1 MKNKQQ
7 KRIFIVLM
15 IIFTITLVSVLVA
28 VNIINVNSSFRQQRR
43 MIRDDIGFYGIEA
56 FCGNDN
62 QKIKRK
68 EYDYS
73 TSVVL
78 KNKTIMVLSNSLKE
92 TTDKDILS
100 MTQKLQKSGKR
111 FGSIDDY
118 IYLVRILKSG
128 NTVYIFVN
136 NKEALQNSKQ
146 FFIVSIFIFLLSVI
160 VFTIISYYLSRWMIK
175 PSEKAIKNQKIFVA
189 NISHDLKT
197 PITII
202 RANAD
207 LIENEVK
214 NKKSIKYI
222 QQETE
227 KLNHLVNEMLTL
239 TRIDN
244 TISKENFKSFNFGD
258 SLFDVVLPFESIAYE
273 KGIRF
278 NININIDE
286 VTDYFGDENN
296 IQKLAEI
303 LIDNAMSYTAKG
315 GIVDVDAYENSKAV
329 TLSVTNTGE
338 PISDEKKVEIFD
350 RFYRESKSRE
360 RTGNHYGLGLSIAN
374 TIVKKHN
381 GKITVESKNGK
392 NTFTVTLPK

>member
-1 MKNKQQ
+1 M
-7 KRIFIVLM
+7 LM
-15 IIFTITLVSVLVA
+15 IIFTITLVSILVA

-62 QKIKRK
+62 QKIKRQ

-78 KNKTIMVLSNSLKE
+78 KNKNIMVLSNSIKE

-100 MTQKLQKSGKR
+100 MTQELQKNGKR

-175 PSEKAIKNQKIFVA
+175 PSEKTIKNQKIFVA

-278 NININIDE
+278 NINIDE

-392 NTFTVTLPK
+392 NTFTVILPK

>member
-1 MKNKQQ
+1 
-7 KRIFIVLM
+7 M

-28 VNIINVNSSFRQQRR
+28 VNIINLNSSFRQQRR
-43 MIRDDIGFYGIEA
+43 MIRDDIGFYGIKA

-62 QKIKRK
+62 QKIKRQ

-78 KNKTIMVLSNSLKE
+78 KNKNIMVLSNSLEE
-92 TTDKDILS
+92 TADKDILS
-100 MTQKLQKSGKR
+100 MTQELQKSEKR

-118 IYLVRILKSG
+118 IYVVRTLRSG
-128 NTVYIFVN
+128 NTVYIFVD

-222 QQETE
+222 KQETE

-278 NININIDE
+278 NINIDE
-286 VTDYFGDENN
+286 VTDYFGDESN

-329 TLSVTNTGE
+329 ILSVTNTGE

-350 RFYRESKSRE
+350 RFYRASKSRE
-360 RTGNHYGLGLSIAN
+360 STGNHYGLGLSIAN

-381 GKITVESKNGK
+381 GKISIESKNGK

>member
-15 IIFTITLVSVLVA
+15 IIFTITLVSILVA

-62 QKIKRK
+62 QKIKRQ

-78 KNKTIMVLSNSLKE
+78 KNKNIMVLSNSLKE

-100 MTQKLQKSGKR
+100 MTQKLQKNGKR

-227 KLNHLVNEMLTL
+227 KLNHLANEMLTL

-278 NININIDE
+278 NINIDE

>member
-1 MKNKQQ
+1 M
-7 KRIFIVLM
+7 LM
-15 IIFTITLVSVLVA
+15 IIFTITLVSILVA

-43 MIRDDIGFYGIEA
+43 IIRDDIGFYGIEA

-62 QKIKRK
+62 QKIKRQ

-278 NININIDE
+278 NINIDE

-392 NTFTVTLPK
+392 NTFTVILPK

>member
-28 VNIINVNSSFRQQRR
+28 VNIINLNSSFRQQRR

-100 MTQKLQKSGKR
+100 MTQELQKSRKR

-278 NININIDE
+278 NINIDE
-286 VTDYFGDENN
+286 STTYFGDENN

-360 RTGNHYGLGLSIAN
+360 STGNHYGLGLSIAN

-381 GKITVESKNGK
+381 GKISIESKNGK
-392 NTFTVTLPK
+392 NTFTVILPK

>member
-1 MKNKQQ
+1 M
-7 KRIFIVLM
+7 LM

-62 QKIKRK
+62 QKIKRQ

-78 KNKTIMVLSNSLKE
+78 KNKNIMVLSNSLKE

-100 MTQKLQKSGKR
+100 MTQKLQKNGKR

-278 NININIDE
+278 NINIDE

-392 NTFTVTLPK
+392 NTFTVILPK

>member
-1 MKNKQQ
+1 M
-7 KRIFIVLM
+7 LM
-15 IIFTITLVSVLVA
+15 IIFTITLVSILVA

-62 QKIKRK
+62 QKIKRQ

-78 KNKTIMVLSNSLKE
+78 KNKNIMVLSNSLKE

-258 SLFDVVLPFESIAYE
+258 SLFDVVLLFESIAYE

-278 NININIDE
+278 NINIDE
-286 VTDYFGDENN
+286 VTDYFGDESN

-392 NTFTVTLPK
+392 NTFTVILPK

>member
-1 MKNKQQ
+1 M
-7 KRIFIVLM
+7 LM

-28 VNIINVNSSFRQQRR
+28 VNIINLNSSFRQQRR

-62 QKIKRK
+62 QKIKRQ

-78 KNKTIMVLSNSLKE
+78 KNKDIMVLSNSLKE
-92 TTDKDILS
+92 TTDKDILN
-100 MTQKLQKSGKR
+100 MTKELQKDKKR

-118 IYLVRILKSG
+118 IYLVRTLRSG
-128 NTVYIFVN
+128 NTVYIFVD

-202 RANAD
+202 KANAD

-222 QQETE
+222 KQETE

-278 NININIDE
+278 NINIDE
-286 VTDYFGDENN
+286 VTDYFGDESN

-315 GIVDVDAYENSKAV
+315 GIVDVDAYENSKIV

-360 RTGNHYGLGLSIAN
+360 STGNHYGLGLSIAS

-381 GKITVESKNGK
+381 GKISIESKNGK

>member
-1 MKNKQQ
+1 M
-7 KRIFIVLM
+7 LM

-28 VNIINVNSSFRQQRR
+28 VNIINLNSSFRQQRR
-43 MIRDDIGFYGIEA
+43 MIRDDIGFYGIKA

-62 QKIKRK
+62 QKIKRQ

-78 KNKTIMVLSNSLKE
+78 KNKNIMVLSNSLKE

-100 MTQKLQKSGKR
+100 MTQELQKSGKR

-118 IYLVRILKSG
+118 IYLVRTLKSG
-128 NTVYIFVN
+128 NTVYIFVD

-160 VFTIISYYLSRWMIK
+160 VFTIISYYLSRWMIE

-278 NININIDE
+278 NINIDE
-286 VTDYFGDENN
+286 VTDYFGDESN

-350 RFYRESKSRE
+350 RFYRASKSRE
-360 RTGNHYGLGLSIAN
+360 STGNHYGLGLSIAN

-381 GKITVESKNGK
+381 GKISIESKNGK

>member
-1 MKNKQQ
+1 M
-7 KRIFIVLM
+7 LM

-160 VFTIISYYLSRWMIK
+160 VFTKISYYLSRWMIK

>member
-1 MKNKQQ
+1 M
-7 KRIFIVLM
+7 LM

-28 VNIINVNSSFRQQRR
+28 VNIINLNSSFRQQRR
-43 MIRDDIGFYGIEA
+43 MIRDDIGFYGIKA

-62 QKIKRK
+62 QKIKRQ

-78 KNKTIMVLSNSLKE
+78 KNKNIMVLSNSLKE

-100 MTQKLQKSGKR
+100 MTQELQKSEKR

-118 IYLVRILKSG
+118 IYVVRTLRSG
-128 NTVYIFVN
+128 NTVYIFVD

-160 VFTIISYYLSRWMIK
+160 VFTIISYYLSRWMIE

-278 NININIDE
+278 NINIDE
-286 VTDYFGDENN
+286 VTDYFGDESN

-360 RTGNHYGLGLSIAN
+360 STGNHYGLGLSIAN

-381 GKITVESKNGK
+381 GKISIESKNGK

>member
-1 MKNKQQ
+1 M
-7 KRIFIVLM
+7 LM

-28 VNIINVNSSFRQQRR
+28 VNIINLNSSFRQQRR

-62 QKIKRK
+62 QKIKRQ

-78 KNKTIMVLSNSLKE
+78 KNKNIMVLSNSLKD
-92 TTDKDILS
+92 TTDKDILN
-100 MTQKLQKSGKR
+100 MTKGLQKSGKR

-189 NISHDLKT
+189 NISHDIKT

-244 TISKENFKSFNFGD
+244 TISKENFKNFNFGD

-273 KGIRF
+273 KGIKF
-278 NININIDE
+278 NINIDE
-286 VTDYFGDENN
+286 STNYFGNETN

-315 GIVDVDAYENSKAV
+315 GIVDVDAYESSKAV

-338 PISDEKKVEIFD
+338 PISDEKKEEIFD

-360 RTGNHYGLGLSIAN
+360 STGNHYGLGLSIAS

-381 GKITVESKNGK
+381 GKISVESKNGK

>member
-7 KRIFIVLM
+7 KRIFVVLM

-62 QKIKRK
+62 QKIKRQ

-78 KNKTIMVLSNSLKE
+78 KNKNIMVLSNSLKD
-92 TTDKDILS
+92 TTDKDILN
-100 MTQKLQKSGKR
+100 MTKELQKSGKR
-111 FGSIDDY
+111 FGSIDNY

-244 TISKENFKSFNFGD
+244 TISKENFKNFNFGD

-273 KGIRF
+273 KGIKF
-278 NININIDE
+278 NINIDE
-286 VTDYFGDENN
+286 STNYFGNETN

-315 GIVDVDAYENSKAV
+315 GIVDVDAYESSKSV

-338 PISDEKKVEIFD
+338 PISDEKKEEIFD

-360 RTGNHYGLGLSIAN
+360 STGNHYGLGLSIAS

-381 GKITVESKNGK
+381 GKISVESKNGK

>member
-1 MKNKQQ
+1 M
-7 KRIFIVLM
+7 LM

-62 QKIKRK
+62 QKIKRQ

-78 KNKTIMVLSNSLKE
+78 KNKNIMVLSNSLE
-92 TTDKDILS
+92 DTTDKDILN
-100 MTQKLQKSGKR
+100 MTKGLQKSGKR

-222 QQETE
+222 KQETE

-244 TISKENFKSFNFGD
+244 TISKENFKNFNFGD

-273 KGIRF
+273 KGIKF
-278 NININIDE
+278 NINIDE
-286 VTDYFGDENN
+286 STNYFGNETN

-315 GIVDVDAYENSKAV
+315 GIVDVDAYESSKAV

-338 PISDEKKVEIFD
+338 PISDEKKEEIFD

-360 RTGNHYGLGLSIAN
+360 STGNHYGLGLSIAS

-381 GKITVESKNGK
+381 GKISVESKNGK

>member
-1 MKNKQQ
+1 M
-7 KRIFIVLM
+7 LM

-28 VNIINVNSSFRQQRR
+28 INIINVNSSFRQQRR

-62 QKIKRK
+62 QKIKRQ

-78 KNKTIMVLSNSLKE
+78 KNKNIMVLSNSLKE

-278 NININIDE
+278 NINIDE
-286 VTDYFGDENN
+286 VTDYFGDESN

-392 NTFTVTLPK
+392 NTFTVILPK

>member
-1 MKNKQQ
+1 
-7 KRIFIVLM
+7 M

-28 VNIINVNSSFRQQRR
+28 VNIINLNSSFRQQRR
-43 MIRDDIGFYGIEA
+43 MIRDDIGFYGIKA

-62 QKIKRK
+62 QKIKRQ

-78 KNKTIMVLSNSLKE
+78 KNKNIMVLSNSLEE
-92 TTDKDILS
+92 TADKDILS
-100 MTQKLQKSGKR
+100 MTQELQKSEKR

-118 IYLVRILKSG
+118 IYVVRTLRSG
-128 NTVYIFVN
+128 NTVYIFVD

-160 VFTIISYYLSRWMIK
+160 AFTIISYYLSRWMIK

-278 NININIDE
+278 NINIDE
-286 VTDYFGDENN
+286 VTDYFGDESN

-303 LIDNAMSYTAKG
+303 LIDNAMSYTTKG
-315 GIVDVDAYENSKAV
+315 GIVDVDAYENSKTV

-350 RFYRESKSRE
+350 RFYRASKSRE
-360 RTGNHYGLGLSIAN
+360 STGNHYGLGLSIAN

-381 GKITVESKNGK
+381 GKISIESKNGK

>member
-7 KRIFIVLM
+7 KRIFVVLM

-62 QKIKRK
+62 QKIKRQ

-73 TSVVL
+73 TSIVL
-78 KNKTIMVLSNSLKE
+78 KNKNIMVLSNSLKD
-92 TTDKDILS
+92 TTDKDILN
-100 MTQKLQKSGKR
+100 MTKGLQKSGKR
-111 FGSIDDY
+111 FGSIDNY

-244 TISKENFKSFNFGD
+244 TISKENFKNFNFGD

-273 KGIRF
+273 KGIKF
-278 NININIDE
+278 NINIDE
-286 VTDYFGDENN
+286 STNYFGNETN

-315 GIVDVDAYENSKAV
+315 GIVDVDAYESSKAV

-338 PISDEKKVEIFD
+338 PISDEKKEEIFD

-360 RTGNHYGLGLSIAN
+360 STGNHYGLGLSIAS

-381 GKITVESKNGK
+381 GKISVESKNGK
-392 NTFTVTLPK
+392 NTFTVILPK

>member
-1 MKNKQQ
+1 M
-7 KRIFIVLM
+7 LM

-62 QKIKRK
+62 QKIKRQ

-78 KNKTIMVLSNSLKE
+78 KNKNIMVLSNSLKD
-92 TTDKDILS
+92 TTDKDILN
-100 MTQKLQKSGKR
+100 MTKGLQKSGKR
-111 FGSIDDY
+111 FGSIDNY

-222 QQETE
+222 KQETE

-244 TISKENFKSFNFGD
+244 TISKENFKNFNFGD

-273 KGIRF
+273 KGIKF
-278 NININIDE
+278 NINIDE
-286 VTDYFGDENN
+286 STNYFGNETN

-315 GIVDVDAYENSKAV
+315 GIVDVDAYESSKAV

-338 PISDEKKVEIFD
+338 PISDEKKEEIFD

-360 RTGNHYGLGLSIAN
+360 STGNHYGLGLSIAS

>member
-1 MKNKQQ
+1 ML
-7 KRIFIVLM
+7 I

-62 QKIKRK
+62 QKIKRQ

-78 KNKTIMVLSNSLKE
+78 KNKDIMVLSNSLKE
-92 TTDKDILS
+92 TTDKDILN
-100 MTQKLQKSGKR
+100 MTKELQKDKKR

-118 IYLVRILKSG
+118 IYVVRTLRSG
-128 NTVYIFVN
+128 NTVYIFVD
-136 NKEALQNSKQ
+136 NKEAMQNSKQ

-258 SLFDVVLPFESIAYE
+258 SLFDVVLPFESVAYE
-273 KGIRF
+273 KGIHF
-278 NININIDE
+278 NINIDE
-286 VTDYFGDENN
+286 STTYFGDENN

-360 RTGNHYGLGLSIAN
+360 STGNHYGLGLSIAN

-381 GKITVESKNGK
+381 GKISIESKNGK
-392 NTFTVTLPK
+392 NTFTVILPK

>member
-1 MKNKQQ
+1 M
-7 KRIFIVLM
+7 LM
-15 IIFTITLVSVLVA
+15 IIFTITLVSILVA

-62 QKIKRK
+62 QKIKRQ

-78 KNKTIMVLSNSLKE
+78 KNKNIMVLSNGLKE

-100 MTQKLQKSGKR
+100 MTQELQKSGKR

-175 PSEKAIKNQKIFVA
+175 PSEKAIKNQKIFVS

-278 NININIDE
+278 NINIDE
-286 VTDYFGDENN
+286 VTDYFGDESN

-360 RTGNHYGLGLSIAN
+360 STGNHYGLGLSIAN

-381 GKITVESKNGK
+381 GKISIESKNGK
-392 NTFTVTLPK
+392 NTFTVILPK

>member
-1 MKNKQQ
+1 M
-7 KRIFIVLM
+7 LM
-15 IIFTITLVSVLVA
+15 IIFTITLVSILVA

-62 QKIKRK
+62 QKIKRQ

-78 KNKTIMVLSNSLKE
+78 KNKNIMVLSNSLKE

-100 MTQKLQKSGKR
+100 MTQKLQKNGKR

-222 QQETE
+222 QKETE

-278 NININIDE
+278 NINIDE

>member
-1 MKNKQQ
+1 M
-7 KRIFIVLM
+7 LM

-28 VNIINVNSSFRQQRR
+28 VNIINLNYSFIRQRR
-43 MIRDDIGFYGIEA
+43 MIRDDIGFYGIKA

-62 QKIKRK
+62 QKIKRQ

-78 KNKTIMVLSNSLKE
+78 KNKNIMVLSNSLEE
-92 TTDKDILS
+92 TADKDILS
-100 MTQKLQKSGKR
+100 MTQELQKSEKR

-118 IYLVRILKSG
+118 IYVVRTLRSG
-128 NTVYIFVN
+128 NTVYIFVD

-160 VFTIISYYLSRWMIK
+160 AFTIISYYLSRWMIK

-278 NININIDE
+278 NINIDE
-286 VTDYFGDENN
+286 VTDYFGDESN

-350 RFYRESKSRE
+350 RFYRASKSRE
-360 RTGNHYGLGLSIAN
+360 STGNHYGLGLSIAN

-381 GKITVESKNGK
+381 GKISIESKNGK

>member
-1 MKNKQQ
+1 
-7 KRIFIVLM
+7 M

-28 VNIINVNSSFRQQRR
+28 VNIINLNSSFRQQRR

-62 QKIKRK
+62 QKIKRQ

-78 KNKTIMVLSNSLKE
+78 KNKDIMVLSNSLKE
-92 TTDKDILS
+92 TTDKDILN
-100 MTQKLQKSGKR
+100 MTKELQKDKKR

-160 VFTIISYYLSRWMIK
+160 VFTIISYYLSRWMIE

-222 QQETE
+222 KQETE

-278 NININIDE
+278 NINIDE

-315 GIVDVDAYENSKAV
+315 GIVDVNAYENSKAV

-360 RTGNHYGLGLSIAN
+360 STGNHYGLGLSIAN

-381 GKITVESKNGK
+381 GKISIESKNGK
-392 NTFTVTLPK
+392 NTFTVILPK

>member
-1 MKNKQQ
+1 M
-7 KRIFIVLM
+7 LM
-15 IIFTITLVSVLVA
+15 IIFTITLVSILVA

-62 QKIKRK
+62 QKIKRQ

-78 KNKTIMVLSNSLKE
+78 KNKNIMVLSNSLKE

-100 MTQKLQKSGKR
+100 MTQKLQKNGKR

-278 NININIDE
+278 NINIDE

>member
-1 MKNKQQ
+1 
-7 KRIFIVLM
+7 M

-28 VNIINVNSSFRQQRR
+28 VNIINLNSSFRQQRR

-100 MTQKLQKSGKR
+100 MTQELQKSRKR

-222 QQETE
+222 KQETE

-258 SLFDVVLPFESIAYE
+258 SLFDVVLPFESVAYE
-273 KGIRF
+273 KGIHF
-278 NININIDE
+278 NINIDE
-286 VTDYFGDENN
+286 STTYFGDENN

-360 RTGNHYGLGLSIAN
+360 STGNHYGLGLSIAN

-381 GKITVESKNGK
+381 GKISIESKNGK
-392 NTFTVTLPK
+392 NTFTVILPK

>member
-1 MKNKQQ
+1 M
-7 KRIFIVLM
+7 LM

-56 FCGNDN
+56 FCGNDK
-62 QKIKRK
+62 QKIKRQ

-78 KNKTIMVLSNSLKE
+78 KNKNIMVLSNSLKD
-92 TTDKDILS
+92 TTDKDILN
-100 MTQKLQKSGKR
+100 MTKGLQKSGKR
-111 FGSIDDY
+111 FGSIDNY
-118 IYLVRILKSG
+118 IYVVRTLRSG
-128 NTVYIFVN
+128 NVVYIFVN

-244 TISKENFKSFNFGD
+244 TISKENFKNFNFGD

-273 KGIRF
+273 KGIKF
-278 NININIDE
+278 NINIDE
-286 VTDYFGDENN
+286 STNYFGNETN

-315 GIVDVDAYENSKAV
+315 GIVDVDAYESSKAV

-338 PISDEKKVEIFD
+338 PISDEKKEEIFD

-360 RTGNHYGLGLSIAN
+360 STGNHYGLGLSIAS

-381 GKITVESKNGK
+381 GKISVESKNGK

>member
-1 MKNKQQ
+1 
-7 KRIFIVLM
+7 M

-28 VNIINVNSSFRQQRR
+28 VNIINLNSSFRQQRR

-62 QKIKRK
+62 QKIKRQ

-78 KNKTIMVLSNSLKE
+78 KNKNIMVLSNSLEE
-92 TTDKDILS
+92 TADKDILS
-100 MTQKLQKSGKR
+100 MTQELQKSEKR

-118 IYLVRILKSG
+118 IYVVRTLRSG
-128 NTVYIFVN
+128 NTVYIFVD

-160 VFTIISYYLSRWMIK
+160 AFTIISYYLSRWMIK

-278 NININIDE
+278 NINIDE
-286 VTDYFGDENN
+286 VTDYFGDESN

-303 LIDNAMSYTAKG
+303 LIDNAMSYTTKG
-315 GIVDVDAYENSKAV
+315 GIVDVDAYENSKTV

-350 RFYRESKSRE
+350 RFYRASKSRE
-360 RTGNHYGLGLSIAN
+360 STGNHYGLGLSIAN

-381 GKITVESKNGK
+381 GKISIESKNGK

>member
-1 MKNKQQ
+1 M
-7 KRIFIVLM
+7 LM

-62 QKIKRK
+62 QKIKRQ

-78 KNKTIMVLSNSLKE
+78 KNKNIMVLSNSLKE
-92 TTDKDILS
+92 TTDKDILN
-100 MTQKLQKSGKR
+100 MTKGLQKSGKR
-111 FGSIDDY
+111 FGSIDNY

-244 TISKENFKSFNFGD
+244 TISKENFKNFNFGD

-273 KGIRF
+273 KGIKF
-278 NININIDE
+278 NINIDE
-286 VTDYFGDENN
+286 STNYFGNETN

-338 PISDEKKVEIFD
+338 PISDEKKEEIFD

-360 RTGNHYGLGLSIAN
+360 STGNHYGLGLSIAS

-381 GKITVESKNGK
+381 GKISVESKNGK

>member
-1 MKNKQQ
+1 M
-7 KRIFIVLM
+7 LM
-15 IIFTITLVSVLVA
+15 IIFTITLVSILVA

-62 QKIKRK
+62 QKIKRQ

-111 FGSIDDY
+111 FGLIDDY

-278 NININIDE
+278 NINIDE

-392 NTFTVTLPK
+392 NTFTVILPK

>member
-1 MKNKQQ
+1 ML
-7 KRIFIVLM
+7 I

-62 QKIKRK
+62 QKIKRQ

-278 NININIDE
+278 NININE
-286 VTDYFGDENN
+286 VTDYFGDESN

-392 NTFTVTLPK
+392 NTFTVILPK

>member
-1 MKNKQQ
+1 
-7 KRIFIVLM
+7 M

-28 VNIINVNSSFRQQRR
+28 VNIINLNSSFRQQRR
-43 MIRDDIGFYGIEA
+43 MIRDDIGFYGTKA

-62 QKIKRK
+62 QKIKRQ

-78 KNKTIMVLSNSLKE
+78 KNKNIMVLSNSLEE
-92 TTDKDILS
+92 TADKDILS
-100 MTQKLQKSGKR
+100 MTQELQKSEKR

-118 IYLVRILKSG
+118 IYVVRTLRSG
-128 NTVYIFVN
+128 NTVYIFVD

-278 NININIDE
+278 NINIDE
-286 VTDYFGDENN
+286 VTDYFGDESN

-350 RFYRESKSRE
+350 RFYRASKSRE
-360 RTGNHYGLGLSIAN
+360 STGNHYGLGLSIAN

-381 GKITVESKNGK
+381 GKISIESKNGK
-392 NTFTVTLPK
+392 NTFTVILPK

>member
-7 KRIFIVLM
+7 KRIFVVLM

-62 QKIKRK
+62 QKIKRQ

-78 KNKTIMVLSNSLKE
+78 KNKNIMVLSNSLKD
-92 TTDKDILS
+92 TTDKDILN
-100 MTQKLQKSGKR
+100 MTKKLQKSGKR
-111 FGSIDDY
+111 FGSIDNY

-244 TISKENFKSFNFGD
+244 TISKENFKNFNFGD

-273 KGIRF
+273 KGIKF
-278 NININIDE
+278 NINIDE
-286 VTDYFGDENN
+286 STNYFGNETN

-315 GIVDVDAYENSKAV
+315 GIVDVDAYESSKAV

-338 PISDEKKVEIFD
+338 PISDEKKEEIFD

-360 RTGNHYGLGLSIAN
+360 STGNHYGLGLSIAS

>member
-62 QKIKRK
+62 QKIKRQ

-78 KNKTIMVLSNSLKE
+78 KNKNIMVLSNSLKD
-92 TTDKDILS
+92 TTDKDILN
-100 MTQKLQKSGKR
+100 MTKGLQKSGKR

-118 IYLVRILKSG
+118 IYVVRTLRSG
-128 NTVYIFVN
+128 NVVYIFVN

-244 TISKENFKSFNFGD
+244 TISKENFKNFNFGD

-273 KGIRF
+273 KGIKF
-278 NININIDE
+278 NINIDE
-286 VTDYFGDENN
+286 STNYFGNETN

-315 GIVDVDAYENSKAV
+315 GIVDVDAYESSKAV

-338 PISDEKKVEIFD
+338 PISDEKKEEIFD

-360 RTGNHYGLGLSIAN
+360 STGNHYGLGLSIAS

-381 GKITVESKNGK
+381 GKISVESKNGK

>member
-1 MKNKQQ
+1 
-7 KRIFIVLM
+7 M

-28 VNIINVNSSFRQQRR
+28 VNIINLNSSFRQQRR
-43 MIRDDIGFYGIEA
+43 MIRDDIGFYGIKA

-62 QKIKRK
+62 QKIKRQ

-78 KNKTIMVLSNSLKE
+78 KNKNIMVLSNSLEE
-92 TTDKDILS
+92 TADKDILS
-100 MTQKLQKSGKR
+100 MTQELQKSEKR

-118 IYLVRILKSG
+118 IYVVRTLRSG
-128 NTVYIFVN
+128 NTVYIFVD

-278 NININIDE
+278 NINIDE
-286 VTDYFGDENN
+286 VTDYFGDESN

-350 RFYRESKSRE
+350 RFYRASKSRE
-360 RTGNHYGLGLSIAN
+360 STDNHYGLGLSIAN

-381 GKITVESKNGK
+381 GKISIESKNGK
-392 NTFTVTLPK
+392 NTFTVILPK

>member
-1 MKNKQQ
+1 M
-7 KRIFIVLM
+7 LM

-28 VNIINVNSSFRQQRR
+28 VNIINLNSSFRQQRR

-62 QKIKRK
+62 QKIKRQ

-78 KNKTIMVLSNSLKE
+78 KNKDIMVLSNSLKE
-92 TTDKDILS
+92 TTDKDILN
-100 MTQKLQKSGKR
+100 MTKELQKDKKR

-118 IYLVRILKSG
+118 IYLVRTLRSG
-128 NTVYIFVN
+128 NTVYIFVD

-202 RANAD
+202 KANAD

-222 QQETE
+222 KQETE

-278 NININIDE
+278 NINIDE
-286 VTDYFGDENN
+286 VTDYFGDESN

-315 GIVDVDAYENSKAV
+315 GIVDVDAYENSKVV

-360 RTGNHYGLGLSIAN
+360 STGNHYGLGLSIAS

-381 GKITVESKNGK
+381 GKISIESKNGK

>member
-1 MKNKQQ
+1 
-7 KRIFIVLM
+7 M

-28 VNIINVNSSFRQQRR
+28 VNIINLNSSFRQQRR

-62 QKIKRK
+62 QKIKRQ

-78 KNKTIMVLSNSLKE
+78 KNKDIMVLSNSLEK

-100 MTQKLQKSGKR
+100 MTQELQKSGKR

-118 IYLVRILKSG
+118 IYVVRTLKSG

-146 FFIVSIFIFLLSVI
+146 FFIVSIFIYILSMI
-160 VFTIISYYLSRWMIK
+160 AFTIISYYLSRWMIK

-273 KGIRF
+273 KGIKF
-278 NININIDE
+278 NINIDE
-286 VTDYFGDENN
+286 VTDYFGDESN

-315 GIVDVDAYENSKAV
+315 GIVDVDAYENSKVV

-360 RTGNHYGLGLSIAN
+360 STGNHYGLGLSIAS

-381 GKITVESKNGK
+381 GKISIESKNGK

>member
-1 MKNKQQ
+1 M
-7 KRIFIVLM
+7 LM

-62 QKIKRK
+62 QKIKRQ

-227 KLNHLVNEMLTL
+227 KLNHLVNEMLTF

-278 NININIDE
+278 NININE
-286 VTDYFGDENN
+286 VTDYFGDESN

-392 NTFTVTLPK
+392 NTFTVILPK

>member
-1 MKNKQQ
+1 M
-7 KRIFIVLM
+7 LM

-28 VNIINVNSSFRQQRR
+28 VNIINLNSSFRQQRR

-100 MTQKLQKSGKR
+100 MTQELQKSRKR

-278 NININIDE
+278 NINIDE
-286 VTDYFGDENN
+286 VTDYFGDESN

-360 RTGNHYGLGLSIAN
+360 STGNHYGLGLSIAN

-381 GKITVESKNGK
+381 GKISIESKNGK
-392 NTFTVTLPK
+392 NTFTVILPK

>member
-1 MKNKQQ
+1 
-7 KRIFIVLM
+7 M

-28 VNIINVNSSFRQQRR
+28 VNIINLNSSFRQQRR

-62 QKIKRK
+62 QKIKRQ

-78 KNKTIMVLSNSLKE
+78 KNKDIMVLSNSLKE
-92 TTDKDILS
+92 TTDKDILN
-100 MTQKLQKSGKR
+100 MTKELQKDKKR

-118 IYLVRILKSG
+118 IYVVRTLRSG
-128 NTVYIFVN
+128 NTVYIFVD
-136 NKEALQNSKQ
+136 NKEAMQNSKQ

-202 RANAD
+202 KANAD

-222 QQETE
+222 KQETE

-278 NININIDE
+278 NINIDE
-286 VTDYFGDENN
+286 VTDYFGDESN

-315 GIVDVDAYENSKAV
+315 GIVDVDAYENSKVV

-360 RTGNHYGLGLSIAN
+360 STGNHYGLGLSIAS

-381 GKITVESKNGK
+381 GKISIESKNGK
-392 NTFTVTLPK
+392 NTFTVILPK

>member
-1 MKNKQQ
+1 M
-7 KRIFIVLM
+7 LM
-15 IIFTITLVSVLVA
+15 IIFTITLVSVLIA

-62 QKIKRK
+62 QKIKRQ

-78 KNKTIMVLSNSLKE
+78 KNKNIMVLSNSLKE

-100 MTQKLQKSGKR
+100 MTQKLQKNGKR

-278 NININIDE
+278 NINIDE

-392 NTFTVTLPK
+392 NTFTVILPK